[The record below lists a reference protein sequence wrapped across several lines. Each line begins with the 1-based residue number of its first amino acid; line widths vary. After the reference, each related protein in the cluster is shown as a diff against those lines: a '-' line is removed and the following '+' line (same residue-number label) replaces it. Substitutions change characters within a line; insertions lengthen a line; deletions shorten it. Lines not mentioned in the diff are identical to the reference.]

1 MAGPGRLDDGSQ
13 TRRGLATLDLEVE
26 ALAGVERNVPYG
38 VGPADVPDANLVDTR
53 PDCSCR
59 TGEADDPTRSNPAT
73 ADGVG
78 ARGAGRADEPNPRL
92 PAGDHAAGNERGR
105 RGGGNAERAQGGRGT
120 GRRYAGGIPRLHPDL
135 GAALGEQV
143 SRGAV
148 RQAAIAIAVTEPR
161 MRIAVQRRST
171 VSRIAGVVGGR
182 GDQRHGNAGCSLTP
196 KFARQLQRYVR
207 LPRYSPGNIGNS
219 GPRAWATLD

>member
-78 ARGAGRADEPNPRL
+78 ARGAGRADEPKPRL

-135 GAALGEQV
+135 GAALGEAGFAGR
-143 SRGAV
+143 SPAGRDRHSGDRAENAHRGAKAEHGKQDSG
-148 RQAAIAIAVTEPR
+148 R
-161 MRIAVQRRST
+161 
-171 VSRIAGVVGGR
+171 GGR
-182 GDQRHGNAGCSLTP
+182 
-196 KFARQLQRYVR
+196 
-207 LPRYSPGNIGNS
+207 PR
-219 GPRAWATLD
+219 